1 MSDSRLKI
9 KPIAAAV
16 AGIFLSSQ
24 AHSALMLS
32 PTTITFD
39 DLIGGETSY
48 LYDAEADGM
57 RDGIADVIFSTSDD
71 EGFFTAGPGPNQ
83 LFVDEPG
90 LEGGTGLTPDLRID
104 LLRGGADNISF
115 GFATTDVFP
124 GVVQVFDAENN
135 MIGSEVFVGEFFEL
149 DNGGYG
155 GGEDEY
161 GGGFSGF
168 PENFVEVAFAG
179 TAAYV
184 TLDFDTDSD
193 GYGGRYIID
202 DFTFTQAEED
212 ILDLFEGGDPMF
224 PVLPDPFDPE
234 NPEFRFELEIIEDGL
249 GTRFPIFIDP
259 IIAVGYEYEV
269 SSGQLIETV
278 IIPDVL
284 PNGDGEFRIV
294 IDGVE
299 YDLFAGVEFDIF
311 AQTGISGVSSFEI
324 LGISTAEALDPADD
338 MAFNTGL
345 TFNSGGMV
353 NITQTPIVLNTD
365 PNNPNPIPEPGTLA
379 ALLAGLAGLAYTRR
393 RRYS

>member
-1 MSDSRLKI
+1 MSNSRLNI

-24 AHSALMLS
+24 AHSALMVS
-32 PTTITFD
+32 STIDFN
-39 DLIGGETSY
+39 DLIAGETSY
-48 LYDAEADGM
+48 LYDAEK
-57 RDGIADVIFSTSDD
+57 DGIADVIFSTTDD
-71 EGFFTAGPGPNQ
+71 EGFSTAGPGPDQ
-83 LFVDEPG
+83 LFISEPG

-104 LLRGGADNISF
+104 LLRGGADLISF

-124 GVVQVFDAENN
+124 GVVQVFDAQNN
-135 MIGSEVFVGEFFEL
+135 QIGSQVFVGEFFEI
-149 DNGGYG
+149 DDGGYG

-161 GGGFSGF
+161 GGSTFSGF
-168 PENFVEVAFAG
+168 PENFVEVDFDG

-184 TLDFDTDSD
+184 TLDFDSDSD
-193 GYGGRYIID
+193 GYGGGGRYIID
-202 DFTFTQAEED
+202 DFTFTQAQED

-259 IIAVGYEYEV
+259 IIAVGYEYEI
-269 SSGQLIETV
+269 SSGQLVETV
-278 IIPDVL
+278 LIPATL
-284 PNGDGEFRIV
+284 PNGDSEFKIV
-294 IDGVE
+294 INGVE
-299 YDLFAGVEFDIF
+299 YDLFAGITFDIF
-311 AQTGISGVSSFEI
+311 AQTGIVGVSSFEI
-324 LGISTAEALDPADD
+324 LGISTAEALNPADS

-345 TFNSGGMV
+345 TFSSGGTL
-353 NITQTPIVLNTD
+353 NITQTPIVFNTD

-379 ALLAGLAGLAYTRR
+379 ALLAGLVGLAYTRR